1 MPMKIN
7 NLHDLFISELKD
19 IYSAETQLTK
29 ALPKMAKAAVSPELK
44 NGFEHHLQQTKN
56 QIARIE
62 QIFEDLEGSPR
73 GKKCVGM
80 EGLIKEGDEVINSD
94 MDESVLDA
102 ALIAAAQRVEHYEIS
117 AYGTARA
124 YAQMLGLTRA
134 CQLLD
139 ETIHEEGKT
148 DKTLTK
154 LAEDFANQN
163 AMA

>member
-19 IYSAETQLTK
+19 IYSAETQLTE
-29 ALPKMAKAAVSPELK
+29 ALPKMAKAAVSAELK
-44 NGFEHHLQQTKN
+44 KGFEHHLAQTKN

-117 AYGTARA
+117 AYGTARQF
-124 YAQMLGLTRA
+124 AQMLGLNRA
-134 CQLLD
+134 VQLLD
-139 ETIHEEGKT
+139 QSINEEGNT

-154 LAEDFANQN
+154 LAESFANQK
-163 AMA
+163 AMK